1 MSCSKGNVNNTRNV
15 GSYLTINQSGEI
27 QSSLDLLVPN
37 LTASGD
43 VDAVNGHFTGD
54 VIVDGDVIGVDTYVV
69 GQAIITPGPTP
80 TTTLPLYVDY
90 TSAMKLPSGTTAQ
103 RPTGGALLAGDMRFN
118 SDIGGMEVYNGSSWE
133 DYSPSD
139 SIQYQTA
146 SGNQTRWAGAMLET
160 QRSGHAD
167 QFSLQNSAGTSSIS
181 LCPDTTGSGAAPQ
194 LQLIDGSSNTTTI
207 SSIAVSSA
215 DVNSTT
221 LETTTALIQGTDAS
235 MIFKDNSNTNIVYV
249 NPNVPTPLIV
259 NGNINAYS
267 FITANSSA
275 STVFQTKDSL
285 GATTSIINNAGDLQC
300 NSLTVLSS
308 DAQITSGGA
317 ASFVSVQADSGTLL
331 GNLNMSSDGKI
342 INLISGSD
350 PKDAATYDQITGLSS
365 VYQPLNSNLTTITT
379 STQGDL
385 IYSSASN
392 TLAKLAKDTNSTR
405 YLSNTGTSNA
415 PAWSQVNLSN
425 GVSSILPIANGGTGV
440 SLAATG
446 GTSQVLKQTSVGGN
460 ISVAQL
466 AASDLSNGTSGSGS
480 VALTT
485 SPSFTTPVLGTP
497 TSGTLTNCTGLP
509 LSTGV
514 TGNLAVSN
522 LNSGTSASSST
533 YWRGDGTWATPGGGG
548 ISDYFL
554 ATQVSSTLTNV
565 LGNGSSY
572 LVIFNTQTA
581 GSGYNTSTGKW
592 TAPSSGT
599 YQMQYNILISNISA
613 SNNNLVDF
621 LVYDNTAGAN
631 YALFRQNGYTGAAS
645 DNRYYISCSALVPV
659 TSGHDY
665 VVYGSISGS
674 SLNLSILA
682 NSTFSGFKIA

>member
-1 MSCSKGNVNNTRNV
+1 MACCAGSNMQNLPSASELITVDDSGNVQIET
-15 GSYLTINQSGEI
+15 SLT
-27 QSSLDLLVPN
+27 
-37 LTASGD
+37 
-43 VDAVNGHFTGD
+43 VNGDEHVTGD
-54 VIVDGDVIGVDTYVV
+54 LTVDGD
-69 GQAIITPGPTP
+69 AIIGGQILQPTAYFTNSIAVGVTPPTSITLSGYFNKTDALRIP
-80 TTTLPLYVDY
+80 T
-90 TSAMKLPSGTTAQ
+90 GTTAQ
-103 RPTGGALLAGDMRFN
+103 RPSGSYNLVAGDVRFN

-139 SIQYQTA
+139 LSAIQYQTA
-146 SGNQTRWAGAMLET
+146 SGNQTRWTGAMLET

-207 SSIAVSSA
+207 SSIAIGSK
-215 DVNSTT
+215 DINSTT
-221 LETTTALIQGTDAS
+221 LETKTATIQGTGAS
-235 MIFKDNSNTNIVYV
+235 MTFKDNGGTNVVLIT
-249 NPNVPTPLIV
+249 PNDAVPLFVAGSVSAEAYITP
-259 NGNINAYS
+259 
-267 FITANSSA
+267 NSSA
-275 STVFQTKDSL
+275 ATVFQTKDSL
-285 GATTSIINNAGDLQC
+285 GATTSSINNSGDFEC
-300 NSLTVLSS
+300 KSLTILSS
-308 DAQITSGGA
+308 DATITAAGA
-317 ASFVSVQADSGTLL
+317 ASFVSVQANSGTLL

-385 IYSSASN
+385 LYSSATN

-415 PAWSQVNLSN
+415 PAWSQVNLAN
-425 GVSSILPIANGGTGV
+425 GVS
-440 SLAATG
+440 
-446 GTSQVLKQTSVGGN
+446 
-460 ISVAQL
+460 
-466 AASDLSNGTSGSGS
+466 
-480 VALTT
+480 
-485 SPSFTTPVLGTP
+485 
-497 TSGTLTNCTGLP
+497 
-509 LSTGV
+509 
-514 TGNLAVSN
+514 GNLPVGN